1 MNNNN
6 ESKDQEVAILKILEG
21 MTVGEAKLLL
31 SRIASNLELTA
42 KVSAPS

>member
-1 MNNNN
+1 MNNSNN
-6 ESKDQEVAILKILEG
+6 NDKEKAILKILEG

-31 SRIASNLELTA
+31 SKIANNLELTA